1 MSSLRFCT
9 EIHVAVER
17 ENIQVPGGVVCGNTR
32 AHFATLWCGNTQ
44 RITAQCWCIEV
55 GNFQYARLDVKAK
68 LNADNGPEPPETM
81 LNGYKRFY
89 TV

>member
-44 RITAQCWCIEV
+44 RITAQCWCIEDGGKIKFHHIV
-55 GNFQYARLDVKAK
+55 DCRLGGK
-68 LNADNGPEPPETM
+68 LHNM
-81 LNGYKRFY
+81 
-89 TV
+89 